1 MAKLIKEKNLRF
13 EIPSGQKK
21 DRIDLY
27 LSAHIENAT
36 RSKVQKLIE
45 ANLVKV
51 NGKSVKPSYKILPQD
66 VIEAVIP
73 ISPRPEDTEPE
84 DIPLNIVYEDDYLIV
99 VNKSAGMVAHPAFSN
114 YTGTLVNALLHHTQ
128 KLSGLNEQGRPGI
141 VHRIDKETSGLLVV
155 AKDDWTHAQLAKQFS
170 KHTIE
175 REYWAVV
182 WGKFKQQKGE
192 IETFITRSKKD
203 RKKFTASS
211 SEGKHAITLYE
222 VIEEYEFTSL
232 LKINLKTGRTH
243 QIRVHL
249 SSINHPVFGDS
260 TYGGREIVYGSN
272 LSKMISRT
280 KNLFEIMP
288 RQALHAK
295 TLGFIHPHTKEFV
308 RFDSEL
314 PEDML
319 ELIKYL
325 EGRTNPVSL
334 EGKMH
339 RKKLGL

>member
-1 MAKLIKEKNLRF
+1 MTKLIKEKHLRF
-13 EIPSGQKK
+13 EIPPGQKK
-21 DRIDLY
+21 ERIDLY
-27 LSAHIENAT
+27 LFAHIENAT
-36 RSKVQKLIE
+36 RSRVQKLIE
-45 ANLVKV
+45 AKLVKV
-51 NGKSVKPSYKILPQD
+51 NGNFVKPSYKVLPND
-66 VIEAVIP
+66 IIEAVIP

-84 DIPLNIVYEDDYLIV
+84 DIPLNIIYEDDWLII
-99 VNKSAGMVAHPAFSN
+99 VNKPAGMVAHPAFSN
-114 YTGTLVNALLHHTQ
+114 YTGTLVNALLHHTR
-128 KLSGLNEQGRPGI
+128 KLSELNEPGRPGI
-141 VHRIDKETSGLLVV
+141 VHRIDKDTSGLLVV

-175 REYWAVV
+175 REYWTVV
-182 WGKFKQQKGE
+182 WGIFKQPKGE

-222 VIEEYEFTSL
+222 VLEEYEFASL

-272 LSKMISRT
+272 LPKMASRV
-280 KNLFEIMP
+280 KNLLEIMP

-295 TLGFIHPHTKEFV
+295 TLGFIHPHKREFV
-308 RFDSEL
+308 KFDSEL
-314 PEDML
+314 PKDML
-319 ELIKYL
+319 ELI
-325 EGRTNPVSL
+325 RSL
-334 EGKMH
+334 
-339 RKKLGL
+339 KK

>member
-1 MAKLIKEKNLRF
+1 MAELIKEKKLHF
-13 EIPSGQKK
+13 DVPSGQKK
-21 DRIDLY
+21 ERIDMY

-51 NGKSVKPSYKILPQD
+51 NGNFVKPSYKVLPD
-66 VIEAVIP
+66 DFIEATIP
-73 ISPRPEDTEPE
+73 ISHRPEKTEPE

-99 VNKSAGMVAHPAFSN
+99 VNKPAGMVAHPAYSN

-128 KLSGLNEQGRPGI
+128 KLSKLNEPGRPGI
-141 VHRIDKETSGLLVV
+141 VHRLDKDTSGLLVV

-175 REYWAVV
+175 REYWTVV
-182 WGKFKQQKGE
+182 WGKFKERKGE
-192 IETFITRSKKD
+192 IDTFITRSKKD
-203 RKKFTASS
+203 RKKFATSA
-211 SEGKHAITLYE
+211 SEGKHAVTFYE
-222 VIEEYEFTSL
+222 VLEEYEFASL

-249 SSINHPVFGDS
+249 SSINHPIFGDS
-260 TYGGREIVYGSN
+260 TYGGREIVYSSN
-272 LSKMISRT
+272 LPKMVSRT
-280 KNLFEIMP
+280 KNLLDIMP

-295 TLGFIHPHTKEFV
+295 TLGFIHPHKKEFV

-314 PEDML
+314 PEDLKNLL
-319 ELIKYL
+319 EAL
-325 EGRTNPVSL
+325 SS
-334 EGKMH
+334 
-339 RKKLGL
+339 